1 MRRHNNPIFFA
12 RQLMYPFPQTIAPAV
27 RTHIDAQTAFMNDM
41 SKSLFSSFQQMC
53 DLNIQLV
60 QTMLEETTLA
70 SKHVLSADRQ
80 SELLSAATARTQP
93 ATEKLRAYQQHI
105 ARLAADTQVELAN
118 VAERHVNETSRTAKA
133 LAEEVARTAS
143 EETEKNVRKQQ
154 EAMQRMA
161 EPFQAYQQNGANRD
175 QQRGAQ
181 SRDGQ
186 SLQSASHQGSQ
197 QSAGSEGSA
206 SGSASQTGSA
216 QSKGSSGRKE

>member
-1 MRRHNNPIFFA
+1 
-12 RQLMYPFPQTIAPAV
+12 MYPYSRSVTPAAKN
-27 RTHIDAQTAFMNDM
+27 HLEAQLAFFNGL
-41 SKSLFSSFQQMC
+41 SKSLFQSVQQFS
-53 DLNIQLV
+53 DLNMQLA
-60 QTMLEETTLA
+60 QGLLEETTVTSQNLLTVERAEDAFQVAAA
-70 SKHVLSADRQ
+70 SG
-80 SELLSAATARTQP
+80 QP
-93 ATEKLRAYQQHI
+93 AAEQLRKYQQQVS
-105 ARLAADTQVELAN
+105 RLAADTQVELAN

-206 SGSASQTGSA
+206 SGSASQASSA

>member
-1 MRRHNNPIFFA
+1 
-12 RQLMYPFPQTIAPAV
+12 MYPYSRSVTPAAKN
-27 RTHIDAQTAFMNDM
+27 HLEAQLAFFNSL
-41 SKSLFSSFQQMC
+41 SKSFFQSVQHFN
-53 DLNIQLV
+53 DLNMQLA
-60 QTMLEETTLA
+60 QGLLEETTVTSQNLLTVERAEDAFQVAAA
-70 SKHVLSADRQ
+70 SG
-80 SELLSAATARTQP
+80 QP
-93 ATEKLRAYQQHI
+93 AAEQLRKYQQQVS
-105 ARLAADTQVELAN
+105 RLAADTQVELAN

-206 SGSASQTGSA
+206 SGSASQAGSA
-216 QSKGSSGRKE
+216 QSKGSSSRKE

>member
-1 MRRHNNPIFFA
+1 
-12 RQLMYPFPQTIAPAV
+12 MYPYSRSVTPAAKN
-27 RTHIDAQTAFMNDM
+27 HLEAQLAFFNGL
-41 SKSLFSSFQQMC
+41 SKSLFQSMQQFS
-53 DLNIQLV
+53 DLNMQLA
-60 QTMLEETTLA
+60 QGLLEETTVTSQNLLPVEPAEDAFQVAAA
-70 SKHVLSADRQ
+70 SG
-80 SELLSAATARTQP
+80 QP
-93 ATEKLRAYQQHI
+93 AAEQLRKYQQQVS
-105 ARLAADTQVELAN
+105 RLAADTQVELAN

-206 SGSASQTGSA
+206 SGSASQAGSA
-216 QSKGSSGRKE
+216 QSKTSSSRKE

>member
-1 MRRHNNPIFFA
+1 
-12 RQLMYPFPQTIAPAV
+12 MYPYSRSVTPAAKN
-27 RTHIDAQTAFMNDM
+27 HLEAQLAFFNGL
-41 SKSLFSSFQQMC
+41 SKSLFQSMQQFS
-53 DLNIQLV
+53 DLNMQLA
-60 QTMLEETTLA
+60 QGLLEETTVTSQNLLTVERAEDAFQVAAA
-70 SKHVLSADRQ
+70 SG
-80 SELLSAATARTQP
+80 QP
-93 ATEKLRAYQQHI
+93 AAEQLRKYQQQVS
-105 ARLAADTQVELAN
+105 RLAADTQVELAN

-186 SLQSASHQGSQ
+186 SLQSAGQQGSQ

-206 SGSASQTGSA
+206 SGSASQAGSA
-216 QSKGSSGRKE
+216 QSKGSTSRKE